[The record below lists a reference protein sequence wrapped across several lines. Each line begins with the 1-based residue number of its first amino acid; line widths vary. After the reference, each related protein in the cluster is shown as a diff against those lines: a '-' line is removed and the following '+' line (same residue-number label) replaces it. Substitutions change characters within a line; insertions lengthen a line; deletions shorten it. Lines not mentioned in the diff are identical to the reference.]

1 MYGAAIEGCR
11 IARWYRGCLAG
22 FRPAFGVKCA
32 MQEQKSRDRTV
43 AVVCFEGLLVGVWL
57 ADAIMEKVARG
68 KDRRLG
74 WSDPMGID

>member
-1 MYGAAIEGCR
+1 
-11 IARWYRGCLAG
+11 
-22 FRPAFGVKCA
+22 